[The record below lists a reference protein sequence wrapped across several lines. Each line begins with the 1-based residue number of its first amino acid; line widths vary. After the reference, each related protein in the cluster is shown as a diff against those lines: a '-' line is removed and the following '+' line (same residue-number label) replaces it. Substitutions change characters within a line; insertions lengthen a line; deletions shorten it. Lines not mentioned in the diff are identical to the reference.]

1 MAQKKFSPGRLALG
15 TLVLAMSILAVA
27 SLSWS
32 ASKSDLEGKKAP
44 DFTLKDVLEGKEY
57 ALSQFKGKVVMLN
70 FFTFFCG
77 PCREE
82 MPDLNKI
89 NNELKDK
96 GLQTLGIALSSDPTQ
111 IRFLVKQLGL
121 EYPVLTGTDKVSQ
134 AYGDVVVVPTTFI
147 INRQGKIIHAILGTR
162 TKEKFVEMIKPL
174 L

>member
-1 MAQKKFSPGRLALG
+1 MSKKQFSSSRMMLGALVVLLSLMVAVSFSLA
-15 TLVLAMSILAVA
+15 
-27 SLSWS
+27 

-44 DFTLKDVLEGKEY
+44 DFNLKDVLEGKEY
-57 ALSQFKGKVVMLN
+57 ALGQFKGKVVVLN

-77 PCREE
+77 PCRDE

-89 NNELKDK
+89 NNELKGQ

-147 INRQGKIIHAILGTR
+147 IDRQGKIVHALLGTR
-162 TKEKFVEMIKPL
+162 TKEKFVELIKPL

>member
-1 MAQKKFSPGRLALG
+1 MSKKPFSSSRMMLGALVVLLSLMAAASFSFG
-15 TLVLAMSILAVA
+15 
-27 SLSWS
+27 
-32 ASKSDLEGKKAP
+32 ASKSDLEGKNAP

-57 ALSQFKGKVVMLN
+57 ALSQFKGKVVVLN

-77 PCREE
+77 PCRDE

-121 EYPVLTGTDKVSQ
+121 EYPVLTGTDKVGQ

-147 INRQGKIIHAILGTR
+147 INRQGKVVHAILGTR
-162 TKEKFVEMIKPL
+162 TKEKFVDMIKPL

>member
-1 MAQKKFSPGRLALG
+1 MTNQSVCRPRMIFRTLLLIACLLSLA
-15 TLVLAMSILAVA
+15 
-27 SLSWS
+27 S
-32 ASKSDLEGKKAP
+32 ASWGADKAP
-44 DFTLKDVLEGKEY
+44 DFNLKDVLQGKDY
-57 ALSQFKGKVVMLN
+57 SLSQFRGKVVVIN

-89 NNELKDK
+89 NNELKGQ

-121 EYPVLTGTDKVSQ
+121 EYPVLSGTDKVSQ
-134 AYGDVVVVPTTFI
+134 EYGNISVVPTTVI
-147 INRQGKIIHAILGTR
+147 VDKSGNIAHKIEGTR
-162 TKEKFVEMIKPL
+162 KKEQFIGLIKPL

>member
-1 MAQKKFSPGRLALG
+1 MAKKSFCGLRKIGRTLLLITCILAL
-15 TLVLAMSILAVA
+15 A
-27 SLSWS
+27 SSGWG
-32 ASKSDLEGKKAP
+32 AGKPAP
-44 DFTLKDVLEGKEY
+44 DFTLKDVLQGKDY
-57 ALSQFKGKVVMLN
+57 SLNQFKGKVVVIN

-89 NNELKDK
+89 NNELKGQ

-121 EYPVLTGTDKVSQ
+121 EYPVLSGTDNVSK
-134 AYGDVVVVPTTFI
+134 AYGDVAVVPTTFI
-147 INRQGKIIHAILGTR
+147 IDKSGNIVHKIEGTR
-162 TKEKFVEMIKPL
+162 KKEQFVNLIKPL

>member
-1 MAQKKFSPGRLALG
+1 MTRKSFGSTRL
-15 TLVLAMSILAVA
+15 LVLALFLAFSLLATGAVA
-27 SLSWS
+27 W
-32 ASKSDLEGKKAP
+32 AAGKAAP
-44 DFTLKDVLEGKEY
+44 DFTLKDVLQGQDY
-57 ALSQFKGKVVMLN
+57 SLSQFKGKVVMIN

-89 NNELKDK
+89 HQELQGK

-121 EYPVLTGTDKVSQ
+121 TYPVLSGTDKVGE
-134 AYGDVVVVPTTFI
+134 AYGNVAVVPTTVI
-147 INRQGKIIHAILGTR
+147 IDKQGNIAHRIEGTR
-162 TKEKFVEMIKPL
+162 KKEEFQKMIQAL

>member
-1 MAQKKFSPGRLALG
+1 MAKKSFCGLRWIFRTMLLIACLLSLA
-15 TLVLAMSILAVA
+15 
-27 SLSWS
+27 S
-32 ASKSDLEGKKAP
+32 AGWGAGKAAP
-44 DFTLKDVLEGKEY
+44 DFTLKDVLQGKDY
-57 ALSQFKGKVVMLN
+57 SLSQYKGKVVVIN

-89 NNELKDK
+89 NNEFKGQ

-121 EYPVLTGTDKVSQ
+121 QYPVLSGTDKVSE
-134 AYGDVVVVPTTFI
+134 AYGSIAVVPTTFI
-147 INRQGKIIHAILGTR
+147 IDKSGNIAQKIEGTR
-162 TKEKFVEMIKPL
+162 KKEQFIGMIKPL

>member
-1 MAQKKFSPGRLALG
+1 MSKKPFNAPRLLLGIMLVGLSLIFMAP
-15 TLVLAMSILAVA
+15 
-27 SLSWS
+27 LSWG
-32 ASKSDLEGKKAP
+32 ASKSDLEGKNAP

-57 ALSQFKGKVVMLN
+57 ALSQFKGKVVVLN

-89 NNELKDK
+89 NNELKGK

-121 EYPVLTGTDKVSQ
+121 EYPVLSGTDKVSQ

-147 INRQGKIIHAILGTR
+147 INRQGKIVHAILGTR